1 VRNSPSLGLYTL
13 IALVIGNMLGAGVFT
28 TSGFALADLGS
39 PVYVLLA
46 WFVGGLLA
54 LCGAVSYG
62 ALSRLMPV
70 SGGEYFFLSR
80 AVHPLVG
87 FVAGWISLWAGFTA
101 AIAFA
106 AVVGHVFPVFL
117 GFRGGKGVATALGAF
132 IALAP
137 IATVSSAA
145 VFILLVV
152 WKRYVS
158 LASVIAVGTFPLWA
172 YTFGQLG
179 WMTMSWLPVGIAGV
193 ATAVVVLTRHRANL
207 HRIRAGT
214 ESRIGENLEVEER

>member
-1 VRNSPSLGLYTL
+1 MIWLL
-13 IALVIGNMLGAGVFT
+13 IPCAYLLGAIPFGYLIVKERTGVDVRSVG
-28 TSGFALADLGS
+28 SGNVGATNVLRVAGKLPAVGVLMMDMAKGCF
-39 PVYVLLA
+39 PV
-46 WFVGGLLA
+46 
-54 LCGAVSYG
+54 
-62 ALSRLMPV
+62 
-70 SGGEYFFLSR
+70 
-80 AVHPLVG
+80 LVG
-87 FVAGWISLWAGFTA
+87 RVLGASPEILA

-158 LASVIAVGTFPLWA
+158 LASVVAVGTFPLWA
-172 YTFGQLG
+172 YIFGQLG